1 MKMAA
6 NNHKKKRRRN
16 DRPAGGGG
24 AFLAVCSGL
33 AGLIAMIKRI
43 PLTNMIGDNGNAYY
57 SMAFD
62 TYTFFFLLC
71 GYAAPAVVAKMTAA
85 RCSKGQFRNTR
96 RVWNVSMG
104 LTAGSGLI
112 CALLMFLLSDVLSRR
127 VLGEPMSAIAMKIL
141 AVNLIFASVLGL
153 YRGFSRA
160 WVRWFPR
167 RFPASWKKCSVLL

>member
-62 TYTFFFLLC
+62 TYTFFF
-71 GYAAPAVVAKMTAA
+71 YSAAMPLPPLWLK
-85 RCSKGQFRNTR
+85 
-96 RVWNVSMG
+96 
-104 LTAGSGLI
+104 
-112 CALLMFLLSDVLSRR
+112 
-127 VLGEPMSAIAMKIL
+127 
-141 AVNLIFASVLGL
+141 
-153 YRGFSRA
+153 
-160 WVRWFPR
+160 
-167 RFPASWKKCSVLL
+167 